1 MRFEA
6 VSRRSSLGQLLPP
19 LLLFL
24 ILLAH
29 TGTVL
34 VVGAALAL
42 AAFAFSLGRLA
53 WLAWR
58 RRPPG
63 TRRLRAVLT
72 VVFATAILAVSWLQV
87 APVHR
92 YADGLAR
99 HLQQQCTNLRA
110 CPARIGGWA
119 DAPGSTGSD
128 VQTGKRVRYALAYR
142 TDGQSFRLC
151 WVVAFGR
158 CRSAAG
164 GAQAPLRPMRP
175 WPWPEA
181 GTGGQPP

>member
-24 ILLAH
+24 ILLAR
-29 TGTVL
+29 TGNWL
-34 VVGAALAL
+34 VVGGALAVAAL
-42 AAFAFSLGRLA
+42 AFSLGRLA

-58 RRPPG
+58 RPPPG

-72 VVFATAILAVSWLQV
+72 VVFAAAILAVSWLQV
-87 APVHR
+87 LPVHL
-92 YADGLAR
+92 YLDGLAKEV
-99 HLQQQCTNLRA
+99 QQQCTSLGA

-119 DAPGSTGSD
+119 EATGPTGSD
-128 VQTGKRVRYALAYR
+128 AQVGARVRYALAYR

-151 WVVAFGR
+151 WVVAFGL
-158 CRSAAG
+158 CRSATG
-164 GAQAPLRPMRP
+164 GATAPLRSMRP
-175 WPWPEA
+175 WPWPEIGA
-181 GTGGQPP
+181 GKP